1 MGDLVSQELR
11 FTRIFEAP
19 RVLVFRCMIEP
30 QHLTHFWGPRGVSAP
45 LDEIHVDPRPG
56 GRFDV
61 TMVNDADG
69 SRYQTRAVYVEVS
82 EPERLVW
89 DEMHSG
95 MRVSVTFLEL
105 DAQRTEVRIVQ
116 QRVPEPMRSPEAQAG
131 FMTSLDKFSEYLR
144 RMP

>member
-19 RVLVFRCMIEP
+19 RVLVFRCLIEP

>member
-1 MGDLVSQELR
+1 MSQELR